1 MRAPTPLELLAG
13 LGLVGLSVTLSV
25 TLPATASAQT
35 LQNARQERVKDLARF
50 QGVRANNLV
59 GYGLVVGLPGTGD
72 DNLAFTVQSMRSAAS
87 ALGVQIPEG
96 VRPSLKNA
104 AAVMITAELPPFAKP
119 GQRVDVTIS
128 ALGRAKSLRGG
139 TLLLAPLK
147 GADGETY
154 ALAQGNLTV
163 GGFGAEGADGS
174 KVVVNTPTSGR
185 IPGGAMVERTVA
197 SPFADTGALVLNLV
211 DPSFSTAQSLADS
224 INAAEGQAIARAIDA
239 VSIEITPPA
248 SAPDRVALA
257 ARIEQLRVG
266 VAAPAAR
273 VVVNARTGT
282 VVIGGDVRILPAAVA
297 HGNLSVAITEDWQAS
312 QPAPF
317 ARRGETV
324 VTPRS
329 TVDAQ
334 EQKARMALFA
344 PGARLSD
351 IVDAVNALGAA
362 PGDLV
367 AILEALKEAGAL
379 RAELVVI

>member
-1 MRAPTPLELLAG
+1 MARFLLWLLALALYFG
-13 LGLVGLSVTLSV
+13 APQLLA
-25 TLPATASAQT
+25 PAEAQQ
-35 LQNARQERVKDLARF
+35 LRAERVKDLARF
-50 QGVRANNLV
+50 QGVRANSLV

-72 DNLAFTVQSMRSAAS
+72 DNLAYTVQSMRSAAS
-87 ALGVQIPEG
+87 ALGVQLPPG
-96 VRPSLKNA
+96 LNPALKNA

-119 GQRVDVTIS
+119 GQRLDVTIS

-139 TLLLAPLK
+139 TLLMAPLK

-185 IPGGAMVERTVA
+185 IPGGAMVERAVA
-197 SPFADTGALVLNLV
+197 SPFAAGDTLLLDLVT
-211 DPSFSTAQSLADS
+211 PSFGTAQSLADS
-224 INAAEGQAIARAIDA
+224 INAAEGRPIARALDA
-239 VSIEITPPA
+239 VSIQIEAPGSPA
-248 SAPDRVALA
+248 SRVALA
-257 ARIEQLRVG
+257 ARLEDLDIAV
-266 VAAPAAR
+266 VAPPAR
-273 VVVNARTGT
+273 VIVNARTGT
-282 VVIGGDVRILPAAVA
+282 VVIGGNVRILPAAVA
-297 HGNLSVAITEDWQAS
+297 HGNLSVAVTEDIQVS

-317 ARRGETV
+317 ARRGDTA

-329 TVDAQ
+329 TVKAE